1 MHLVDSF
8 VFFVLVFCLQVVL
21 NNFVKRL
28 VMLNCI
34 NVLCDFRCVNDRLF
48 EYVLLDV
55 SEDL

>member
-28 VMLNCI
+28 VVLNCI
-34 NVLCDFRCVNDRLF
+34 DALYNFRGVNDRLF
-48 EYVLLDV
+48 EYVLLYV